1 MDERYANP
9 RDRIDKSDEVY
20 EIFASWTRTRTKVEA
35 MEHLADAGVPC
46 SAVMDTAELH
56 NDPHLLARDFV
67 QELDLPIHGRVPL
80 LGFAPK
86 LSKSENRLTPPPL
99 LGEHTKEILV
109 EVLGLGI
116 DEVNAL
122 QIEGAFGEQ
131 AES

>member
-1 MDERYANP
+1 MRLVLGGDQRPTAPDVHDADERAP
-9 RDRIDKSDEVY
+9 DRRARRDR
-20 EIFASWTRTRTKVEA
+20 
-35 MEHLADAGVPC
+35 ADAGVPC

-86 LSKSENRLTPPPL
+86 LSKSESRLTPPPL

>member
-1 MDERYANP
+1 M
-9 RDRIDKSDEVY
+9 
-20 EIFASWTRTRTKVEA
+20 
-35 MEHLADAGVPC
+35 
-46 SAVMDTAELH
+46 
-56 NDPHLLARDFV
+56 
-67 QELDLPIHGRVPL
+67 

>member
-1 MDERYANP
+1 
-9 RDRIDKSDEVY
+9 
-20 EIFASWTRTRTKVEA
+20 

-67 QELDLPIHGRVPL
+67 QEVDLPIHGRVPL